1 MQHVDPKITS
11 DMYHRIYRM
20 GLKKLSADRIAATL
34 RLPPR
39 TVHAIL
45 ERLFGRPGTGKPEA
59 ALQKQPE
66 NQPQE
71 TPYLDIF
78 VLPKIRYAR
87 VDCFGYVTK
96 DHLPQLKAELEK
108 LLAAQ
113 WKAVALHM
121 SDVVQLDTEAIAV
134 IREFHLAYERRGR
147 YSAILDPSPGI
158 EPKIAESQIEKLMP
172 VFGTE
177 KTFEETA
184 FAIKPKS

>member
-1 MQHVDPKITS
+1 MQNGDPKITS

-45 ERLFGRPGTGKPEA
+45 ERLFGRPGSGKPKATPQEQ
-59 ALQKQPE
+59 LE
-66 NQPQE
+66 SRPQE

-78 VLPKIRYAR
+78 ILPKIRYAR
-87 VDCFGYVTK
+87 VDCFGYVTR

-113 WKAVALHM
+113 WKAVALQL

-134 IREFHLAYERRGR
+134 IRDFYLAYEKRGR
-147 YSAILDPSPGI
+147 YSAILDPSPNI
-158 EPKIAESQIEKLMP
+158 EPIIAESQIEKLMP

-177 KTFEETA
+177 KSFEETA
-184 FAIKPKS
+184 FAIKPRS